1 MPVSEFPTLKSYKNS
16 AVALVVVAL
25 HALVLWAL
33 QQGAFQSKKPD
44 EIVIPISFKSIQ
56 APKEASKIKETEVLP
71 AKLSPKPAAKQPPK
85 ETPPQVPSK
94 QADAVPA
101 KPISDIQSTSASA
114 PIASSVVASEKPSQP
129 SAVLGSA
136 AGNAAGNASGDAPG
150 NAAAVAAA
158 TKPNKTLPS
167 AVAEDAYVPQK
178 SYPRQSITMGEEGEV
193 VVRVFIGA
201 DGLPKDADVQKSSGF
216 ERLDRAALVYVMQS
230 RYKAGTFEGV
240 PTEMWMGR
248 TLFFKLRS

>member
-1 MPVSEFPTLKSYKNS
+1 MLVPMSVFPTLKSYKNS

-71 AKLSPKPAAKQPPK
+71 ANLTPKPTAKQPPK
-85 ETPPQVPSK
+85 VTPPQVPPK

-114 PIASSVVASEKPSQP
+114 AIASSVVASEKPSQP
-129 SAVLGSA
+129 SAVLGT
-136 AGNAAGNASGDAPG
+136 AAGNASGDAPG
-150 NAAAVAAA
+150 NAATVAAA

-178 SYPRQSITMGEEGEV
+178 SYPRQSITMGEEGVV